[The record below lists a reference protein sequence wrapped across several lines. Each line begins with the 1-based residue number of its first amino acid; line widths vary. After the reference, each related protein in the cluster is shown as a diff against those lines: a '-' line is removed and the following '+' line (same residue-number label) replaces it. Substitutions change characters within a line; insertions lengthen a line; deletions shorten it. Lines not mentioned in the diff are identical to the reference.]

1 MSSCIQMSFAT
12 TVSNLNNFINHL
24 APSQIKFIFFQA
36 DRMDKPLISTLF
48 GKFNNWY
55 IVPGKDVNYCHAYLK
70 SDLVHTIS
78 NLRVNKSI
86 NSFCPSS
93 HIDFSIHANQKDSL
107 YYNTHLTQYND
118 GENSFERYA
127 DYACNFISGSG
138 KHFGKT
144 QCVNKDNKP
153 LFQIDQVITEKLHLD
168 MIHDFY
174 KASNGFL
181 KDISKSAHREPDGVK
196 TYKNIDIEC
205 TAFYEFMNASIFEKL
220 WPKFRHVAL
229 NVYMYF
235 DQDNELDV
243 ESGNKS
249 IQYIIEFEENRVV
262 AFAVSRHR
270 ALKACWT
277 DLNKSEASMREK
289 RSLAHWT
296 LQCKEFLR
304 TDFYA

>member
-1 MSSCIQMSFAT
+1 MSFAT
-12 TVSNLNNFINHL
+12 NLNNFINSL
-24 APSQIKFIFFQA
+24 AQTHIKFISFQA

-78 NLRVNKSI
+78 NLRNRRVISLYKKNI
-86 NSFCPSS
+86 NCLSS
-93 HIDFSIHANQKDSL
+93 HIDFSIHANQKDPL
-107 YYNTHLTQYND
+107 YYNAQWIQYNERRD
-118 GENSFERYA
+118 GENSFERHA
-127 DYACNFISGSG
+127 DYACNFIYVSG

-153 LFQIDQVITEKLHLD
+153 LFQIDQVFSEKLHLD

-174 KASNGFL
+174 KASNGFI
-181 KDISKSAHREPDGVK
+181 KDISKSAHREPNGVK

-205 TAFYEFMNASIFEKL
+205 TAFYEFMNAIIFEKL
-220 WPKFRHVAL
+220 WPKFRHDAL

-235 DQDNELDV
+235 DQE
-243 ESGNKS
+243 GNKS

-262 AFAVSRHR
+262 AFAVSRHL
-270 ALKACWT
+270 ALKSCWT
-277 DLNKSEASMREK
+277 DLNKTEASMREK
-289 RSLAHWT
+289 RALAHWK
-296 LQCKEFLR
+296 LECKEFLR

>member
-1 MSSCIQMSFAT
+1 MAK
-12 TVSNLNNFINHL
+12 N
-24 APSQIKFIFFQA
+24 
-36 DRMDKPLISTLF
+36 
-48 GKFNNWY
+48 
-55 IVPGKDVNYCHAYLK
+55 VP
-70 SDLVHTIS
+70 
-78 NLRVNKSI
+78 
-86 NSFCPSS
+86 FCPW
-93 HIDFSIHANQKDSL
+93 
-107 YYNTHLTQYND
+107 
-118 GENSFERYA
+118 GEP
-127 DYACNFISGSG
+127 
-138 KHFGKT
+138 KT
-144 QCVNKDNKP
+144 QCVNKDNQP
-153 LFQIDQVITEKLHLD
+153 LFQIDQVFSEKLHLD

-174 KASNGFL
+174 KASNGFI
-181 KDISKSAHREPDGVK
+181 KDSKKCGAHREPDGVK

-277 DLNKSEASMREK
+277 DLNKSEASLREK
-289 RSLAHWT
+289 RSLAHWK